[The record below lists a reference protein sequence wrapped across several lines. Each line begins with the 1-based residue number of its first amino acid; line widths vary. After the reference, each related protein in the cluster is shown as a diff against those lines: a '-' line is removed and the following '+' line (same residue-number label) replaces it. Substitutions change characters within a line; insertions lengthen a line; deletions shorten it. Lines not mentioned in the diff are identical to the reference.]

1 MTSQNTKRKNSL
13 ITTLIVG
20 GIFLIGAALLP
31 LLELASGSALESG
44 NPVRLPAAANYA
56 APQLELTDLDGNTAS
71 LDQYR
76 GQVVLVNNWATW
88 CPPCKAE
95 MPALQSYY
103 SLHADQGLVV
113 VAIESGEGPEDVA
126 AFVDQYGLTF
136 PVWLDPQGAALEAFQ
151 NWNLPSTYI
160 IDRSGTVVYS
170 WTGEVNLETLETYV
184 TPLLGE

>member
-1 MTSQNTKRKNSL
+1 MTTQAPKKKNSV
-13 ITTLIVG
+13 IITLIAG

-31 LLELASGSALESG
+31 LLEQARDSAIDVSASI
-44 NPVRLPAAANYA
+44 RLPAAANYA
-56 APQLELTDLDGNTAS
+56 APELSLSDLQGNSVSLEDH
-71 LDQYR
+71 R

-95 MPALQSYY
+95 MPALQSYF
-103 SLHADQGLVV
+103 SLHAGEGLVV
-113 VAIESGEGPEDVA
+113 VAIESGEAAADVA

-136 PVWLDPQGAALEAFQ
+136 PVWLDPQGAALEAFR

-160 IDRSGTVVYS
+160 IDRTGTVVYS

-184 TPLLGE
+184 TPLLEN